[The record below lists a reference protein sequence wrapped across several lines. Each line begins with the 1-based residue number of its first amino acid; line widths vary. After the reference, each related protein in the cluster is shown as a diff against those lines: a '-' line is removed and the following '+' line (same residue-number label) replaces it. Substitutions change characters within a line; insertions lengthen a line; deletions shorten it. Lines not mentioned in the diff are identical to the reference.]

1 MTFDFTEDGKVKIK
15 MDKFIKELLEKAKIH
30 GNANTPAGEN
40 LFDVRENLEILG
52 SDEQEEC
59 HSLVASLLYLS
70 KRTRPD
76 ILTAVGFLTR
86 RVNKFNDDDKK
97 KLHRVFKYL
106 NGTKDLEFTLCF
118 NREFQVISSVDAAY
132 GVTHDF
138 KSISGKS
145 SLTKWTECQVGRTIQ
160 IL

>member
-1 MTFDFTEDGKVKIK
+1 MY
-15 MDKFIKELLEKAKIH
+15 
-30 GNANTPAGEN
+30 
-40 LFDVRENLEILG
+40 VRENLEILG

-106 NGTKDLEFTLCF
+106 DKGF
-118 NREFQVISSVDAAY
+118 
-132 GVTHDF
+132 GVYIMF
-138 KSISGKS
+138 
-145 SLTKWTECQVGRTIQ
+145 
-160 IL
+160 